1 MSQTRPSEPLEVITA
16 IVQHGMGNAAAKAA
30 VEAGAQAVTIT
41 HGRGMG
47 VREKLRFL
55 GVAIHPEKEI
65 IFTIVPAHL
74 TDRVFEAM
82 FKAGRI
88 GEPGMGF
95 IFVQEVKRASG
106 WLSED
111 LKSVT

>member
-1 MSQTRPSEPLEVITA
+1 MSQTRPTEPLEVITA
-16 IVQHGMGNAAAKAA
+16 VVHHGMGNAAAQAA

-47 VREKLRFL
+47 VREKLKFL

-65 IFTIVPAHL
+65 IFTVVPAHL
-74 TDRVFEAM
+74 TDHVFEAV